1 MLSLLVY
8 TQTPATL
15 SVSINDNYQPLVTFL
30 IYVERPFFVTNLQQF
45 FLINTPRDQTLA
57 TILQLIIQLRN
68 SSLRQHGPHP
78 FHAGATIYNAT
89 ISSEDLQTLQIIAS
103 MHSVNGPLLLDP
115 IVQLTQST

>member
-15 SVSINDNYQPLVTFL
+15 SVSINDNYQLLITFL
-30 IYVERPFFVTNLQQF
+30 IYVERLFFVTNLQQF
-45 FLINTPRDQTLA
+45 FLINRTRDNILA
-57 TILQLIIQLRN
+57 IVIQLISQLCD
-68 SSLRQHGPHP
+68 SSFRQHGPHP
-78 FHAGATIYNAT
+78 FYASVTIYNAT

-115 IVQLTQST
+115 IVQLT

>member
-15 SVSINDNYQPLVTFL
+15 SVSINNDYRPLITFL
-30 IYVERPFFVTNLQQF
+30 IYVERPFFVTNIQQF
-45 FLINTPRDQTLA
+45 FLVNTPRDRTLA
-57 TILQLIIQLRN
+57 TILQLIVQLRD
-68 SSLRQHGPHP
+68 SSLRQHGPHL
-78 FHAGATIYNAT
+78 FHTGATIYNAT

-115 IVQLTQST
+115 IVQLT